1 MTETITVSADDII
14 SADLST
20 DCVHTTI
27 KPQPTHVSFPAF
39 NATTNCRNCGAPLNR
54 NRDCEYCGTK
64 HQIKSEIVMDG
75 HGIRMSCG

>member
-1 MTETITVSADDII
+1 MTETITIGADDII

-64 HQIKSEIVMDG
+64 HQMKSEIMIYER
-75 HGIRMSCG
+75 GIRISCG